1 MSKRMVYVSA
11 APDAPVAGV
20 RRRARAALDSVR
32 HAI

>member
-11 APDAPVAGV
+11 APAAGV
-20 RRRARAALDSVR
+20 RRRARAALDSVL